1 MRHIFSIICLAASTL
16 TMQAQVKE
24 TLTSPNGKV
33 KIEINADKELT
44 SALLMMPTNYWL
56 EPLICYWKAP
66 RTSNIA
72 AHARNH
78 YVAELANTIVFGML
92 PKDSSLYEIYMRHSE
107 DASKQVKLIKAD
119 NSC

>member
-44 SALLMMPTNYWL
+44 FSIIDANKLLTGTPNLLL
-56 EPLICYWKAP
+56 EGPP
-66 RTSNIA
+66 
-72 AHARNH
+72 H
-78 YVAELANTIVFGML
+78 
-92 PKDSSLYEIYMRHSE
+92 
-107 DASKQVKLIKAD
+107 KQHC
-119 NSC
+119 SPCP

>member
-44 SALLMMPTNYWL
+44 FS
-56 EPLICYWKAP
+56 I
-66 RTSNIA
+66 IDD
-72 AHARNH
+72 
-78 YVAELANTIVFGML
+78 ANTYYAIVIRVENRLESIQLSIESIQSF
-92 PKDSSLYEIYMRHSE
+92 
-107 DASKQVKLIKAD
+107 
-119 NSC
+119 